1 MTNHWHVFRDPWALE
16 ILNTRR
22 RGSAPCHEQ
31 FWRALSKM
39 TQVWNIIRGLL
50 VKKVVDIGGAS
61 EEARRIRGSQYSK
74 LSLTGWCGGGSA

>member
-1 MTNHWHVFRDPWALE
+1 MGLGNIEYQAKGFCPMS
-16 ILNTRR
+16 N
-22 RGSAPCHEQ
+22 EQ
-31 FWRALSKM
+31 FRRALSKI

-74 LSLTGWCGGGSA
+74 LSLVG